1 MSKVKKHSKQNSATD
16 LAPKNNEPKVES
28 RQDDHHGGKS
38 VGRRS
43 LCTAAVQKV
52 ICDAL
57 EKSHTIKNAC
67 VLANISES
75 TFYVWLA
82 RGVVGEEPYV
92 QFMELVQYARARGM
106 VALVESIITDKD
118 WRAKAWYLERT
129 RPEDFAQVAQRVI
142 APADGVKPWNGKG
155 LRPYDPSVQ
164 PIIHGHEVR

>member
-1 MSKVKKHSKQNSATD
+1 MNQNITIEPRTKKALPDGQKT
-16 LAPKNNEPKVES
+16 
-28 RQDDHHGGKS
+28 

-43 LCTAAVQKV
+43 LCTPEVQMAF
-52 ICDAL
+52 CDAL

-67 VLANISES
+67 VVANISES

-92 QFMELVQYARARGM
+92 QFMELVRYARARGL

-129 RPEDFAQVAQRVI
+129 RPEDFGQVAHRLIYPGVPQTPPPVPQIRVTEKRV
-142 APADGVKPWNGKG
+142 D
-155 LRPYDPSVQ
+155 
-164 PIIHGHEVR
+164 

>member
-1 MSKVKKHSKQNSATD
+1 MNHNTTSEPRAKKALPEGQKT
-16 LAPKNNEPKVES
+16 
-28 RQDDHHGGKS
+28 

-43 LCTAAVQKV
+43 LCTPEVQMAF
-52 ICDAL
+52 CEAL

-67 VLANISES
+67 VIAGISES
-75 TFYVWLA
+75 SFYQWLA
-82 RGVVGEEPYV
+82 RGMDGEHPYSG
-92 QFMELVQYARARGM
+92 FAELVRYARARGL